1 MATLR
6 DIRRRIASVRNT
18 RQITAAMRMVSAA
31 KLNRAQTAVRMARP
45 YAHGLF
51 QVIQNLSRGL
61 TGEDHP
67 FFRPARPGG
76 KTIVVLFTSDRGL
89 CGGFNSN
96 LNKALLR
103 QIQAG
108 ALPEASLIC
117 FGRRGNDFFRRRNIP
132 IERAILYARAVE
144 KEAAM
149 GQVVEDVTARYIA
162 GQVGRLFIAY
172 NHYHNPVRQDAT
184 VHQVI
189 PLPEPPP
196 ERRLTFRIDTVFEPS
211 RGAILDVMLRRF
223 LENQLLEAHLNT
235 EAGEHGARMAAMEGA
250 TKNAGKMI
258 DSLTLQYNRVRQ
270 ANITKELIE
279 IVNGAQ
285 SL

>member
-6 DIRRRIASVRNT
+6 DIRRRITSVRNT

-31 KLNRAQTAVRMARP
+31 KLNRAQLAARQARP
-45 YAHGLF
+45 YSDAM
-51 QVIQNLSRGL
+51 QQIVANLSRGL
-61 TGEDHP
+61 TGDDHP
-67 FFRPARPGG
+67 FFAPREGG
-76 KTIVVLFTSDRGL
+76 KSLVVLFTSDRGL

-103 QIQAG
+103 EVRSG
-108 ALPEASLIC
+108 AVSEPELVC
-117 FGRRGNDFFRRRNIP
+117 FGRVGNDFFKRRNLP
-132 IERAILYARAVE
+132 ILRSVLYARPAE
-144 KEAAM
+144 KLKAM
-149 GQVVEDVTARYIA
+149 HEVVEDFAARYLA
-162 GQVGRLFIAY
+162 GGANRMFLAY
-172 NHYHNPVRQDAT
+172 NRYVNPVRQDPAI
-184 VHQVI
+184 VRLV

-196 ERRLTFRIDTVFEPS
+196 ETETAARVETLFEPS
-211 RGAILDVMLRRF
+211 RVEILAVMLQRF
-223 LENQLLEAHLNT
+223 LQNQLFQAHLNT

-258 DSLTLQYNRVRQ
+258 DTLTLQYNRARQ